1 MPNLNDIME
10 MAELLETK
18 AVFVTPDRC
27 VTVRNR
33 NASCRKCL
41 EACPVEDALVLGM
54 NKLEFNSAFCVE
66 CGACTV
72 VCPTEALAPTKP
84 IDADLAAAVSEAC
97 KNAGGHAVVACA
109 RVSSHG
115 EGNPEKYAEVPCLGR
130 VEECLLVTAVADG
143 ASAVTL
149 VDGTCRTCKYRYTSA
164 GVQDT
169 VDSANSL
176 LEAWGSP
183 VRVER
188 SSEWPRE
195 ARLYEGDESSFGEA
209 LGESRRAFFRRGKEK
224 AKEGA
229 KSTVLK
235 ALKHGDKIPTLRERL
250 RVAEDGALP
259 HFEAKRRPNTLDALD
274 RLGAPQ
280 EAELFT
286 RLWGRVEIDADACS
300 GCRMCTVFCP
310 TGALRR
316 CNLPFEEAA
325 SEEARQA
332 QAREAASGV
341 CTGDDDAAAQAAMG
355 AAVAA
360 NPGEAEG
367 AAAGAEIAAEADA
380 AGAGED
386 VAAGAGA
393 EGAPAPLHED
403 GQYLEFSAADC
414 VQCDSCADICL
425 QKCLTVDPFVRTD
438 ELMDFEP
445 RLIWIPEMQ
454 KNNLLGRGLRGK
466 K

>member
-41 EACPVEDALVLGM
+41 EACPVEGALVLGM
-54 NKLEFNSAFCVE
+54 NKLEFNAAFCVE
-66 CGACTV
+66 CGACTT

-84 IDADLAAAVSEAC
+84 VDADLAAAVAEARE
-97 KNAGGHAVVACA
+97 NAEGHVVIACA

-130 VEECLLVTAVADG
+130 VEECLLVSEVADG
-143 ASAVTL
+143 ATAVTL
-149 VDGTCRTCKYRYTSA
+149 VDGNCRTCKYRYTSA
-164 GVQDT
+164 GTQDT
-169 VDSANSL
+169 ADSANSL

-188 SSEWPRE
+188 ASEWPAV
-195 ARLYEGDESSFGEA
+195 ARLYAGDEKALDEA
-209 LGESRRAFFRRGKEK
+209 LGESRRAFFRRGKER

-235 ALKHGDKIPTLRERL
+235 ALKQGQKIPTLGERL

-259 HFEAKRRPNTLDALD
+259 HFEAERRPNTLDALD
-274 RLGAPQ
+274 RLGTPQ
-280 EAELFT
+280 EEEIFT
-286 RLWGRVEIDADACS
+286 RLWGSVSIDAEACS

-316 CNLPFEEAA
+316 SELPFEEAA
-325 SEEARQA
+325 EAEARQM
-332 QAREAASGV
+332 EA
-341 CTGDDDAAAQAAMG
+341 C
-355 AAVAA
+355 
-360 NPGEAEG
+360 
-367 AAAGAEIAAEADA
+367 
-380 AGAGED
+380 GED
-386 VAAGAGA
+386 AGVQA
-393 EGAPAPLHED
+393 EREG
-403 GQYLEFSAADC
+403 GQYFEFSAADC

-425 QKCLTVDPFVRTD
+425 QKCLTVEPFVRTD
-438 ELMDFEP
+438 ELMSFEP
-445 RLIWIPEMQ
+445 RMVWIPDMK
-454 KNNLLGRGLRGK
+454 KNNLLGRSLRGK